1 MKTEDYS
8 FEQMAEAFDLFQ
20 KLGEI
25 LNPSFEQMAEEF
37 DPFAKLGEILNPNED
52 EKPFNDQINF

>member
-8 FEQMAEAFDLFQ
+8 FEQMAEEFDL
-20 KLGEI
+20 
-25 LNPSFEQMAEEF
+25 
-37 DPFAKLGEILNPNED
+37 FAKLGEILNPSEDEKSFED